1 MKKTLA
7 FILLNFSILY
17 GQQFI
22 PHDKLAQDFDSLV
35 VLLEKTHP
43 DPYMPFGGKM
53 AFHKKALS
61 SRSQIP
67 ESGMSKADFYFLL
80 SGFVS
85 KLHDGH
91 TYIDYPIEHD
101 KQEEKILPVKFTIAG
116 DCLFIKEAQ
125 AGYEQYLGYRLQG
138 VNGISINDFLEKIQF
153 IEPCENIYGAYSSL
167 RKTLFL
173 KSLTQRLFP
182 GIKNSIDC
190 ELLSPSGEKTSTV
203 LTYAEDN
210 KSIKWSSFPS
220 QIKNVQND
228 SVLFAYQFLDDKK
241 ETAYFIFNAV
251 NAREGFEYMKAYN
264 MDYRN
269 QLNNI
274 YARYCPAQPKPIN
287 DDIAIANL
295 PSLTETFWNMLTEMK
310 KADSK
315 YLIIDLRQNGGGMTP
330 ITIPTLYMLT
340 GDKYFSYI
348 PNIEY
353 NTLISGL
360 WLDKFRM
367 TLEDLNKRNG
377 SSYILGDYR
386 FSYFMPQDTT
396 IPVPERR
403 EDYLNSWAER
413 KQSGTAL
420 LRQLGGK
427 SLYSPKI
434 VVLTSPLTFSA
445 AFHYAYMLKNLCGA
459 VIVGIPSR
467 QAGNTGMETTVFKL
481 KNSGISGSISNT
493 YQLFFPAD
501 PTPGKTLQPDYL
513 LNWNDYKKYH
523 FDKQMEILYIMDLIK
538 RGEI

>member
-1 MKKTLA
+1 MKKALV
-7 FILLNFSILY
+7 FFLLNFSVIY
-17 GQQFI
+17 GQQII
-22 PHDKLAQDFDSLV
+22 PHDKLLQDFDSLV
-35 VLLEKTHP
+35 VLLETTHP
-43 DPYMPFGGKM
+43 EPYTPFGGKM

-67 ESGMSKADFYFLL
+67 ESGMSELDFYFLL

-91 TYIDYPIEHD
+91 TYIDFPKELD
-101 KQEEKILPVKFTIAG
+101 KKEEKILPVKFAIAG

-125 AGYEQYLGYRLQG
+125 AGYEQYLGYKLQS
-138 VNGISINDFLEKIQF
+138 VNKISIDNLVEKIQLV
-153 IEPCENIYGAYSSL
+153 EPCENIYGAYSSL

-182 GIKNSIDC
+182 EMKENIDC
-190 ELLSPSGEKTSTV
+190 EFISPSEEKISTI
-203 LTYAEDN
+203 LTYVEDN
-210 KSIKWSSFPS
+210 KSAKWHSFPS
-220 QIKNVQND
+220 QIKNIQND
-228 SVLFAYQFLDDKK
+228 SVLFAYKFIDDEK
-241 ETAYFIFNAV
+241 ETAYFTFNAV

-274 YARYCPAQPKPIN
+274 YNRFFPAGSQSDDN
-287 DDIAIANL
+287 DLAIANL

-310 KADSK
+310 KAESK

-330 ITIPTLYMLT
+330 ITIPTLYMLA
-340 GDKYFSYI
+340 GDKYFSYN

-353 NTLISGL
+353 NTLISEL
-360 WLDKFRM
+360 WLNKFKM

-377 SSYILGDYR
+377 SSYRLGDYR

-396 IPVPERR
+396 QPVSKRR
-403 EDYLNSWAER
+403 EDYLNSWAEA
-413 KQSGTAL
+413 KLSGTAL
-420 LRQLGGK
+420 LRQLDGK
-427 SLYSPKI
+427 ALYSPKI

-459 VIVGIPSR
+459 VIIGTPSR

-493 YQLFFPAD
+493 YQLFFPD
-501 PTPGKTLQPDYL
+501 ELTPGKTLQPDYL
-513 LNWNDYKKYH
+513 LDWNDYKEYN
-523 FDKQMEILYIMDLIK
+523 FDKQTEILYILNLIK
-538 RGEI
+538 RGGI